1 MKMKKKNNRGDRMGF
16 LEKVKNMFTEEVEE
30 TPIKKEVMQ
39 VEIPAPKVE
48 EPKKEVVGESEILVK
63 EEKPQA
69 PVFFDDKDFA
79 NLERKEDKKPK
90 PKKLEDKYKGKEE
103 EKKVFRP
110 TPIIS
115 PVYGVLDKNY
125 RKDDITP
132 KKSRPITTEYDT
144 SHLTIDDVR
153 RKAYGTLEDDLE
165 VIIPSDDY
173 EITEEH
179 GIINDEVEV
188 QGDGLVDLD
197 YEPRFAKKEEVIEN
211 IDDSQSDLFEE
222 IETKEEPL
230 SDEEMFEELQEE
242 KDETK
247 EELTDSDLFNL
258 IDSMY
263 DKKDDE

>member
-1 MKMKKKNNRGDRMGF
+1 MGF

-39 VEIPAPKVE
+39 VEIPAPTPTVE
-48 EPKKEVVGESEILVK
+48 EPKKTVVAESEVLVK

-79 NLERKEDKKPK
+79 SLERKEEKKPK
-90 PKKLEDKYKGKEE
+90 PKKLEEKYKGKEE

-132 KKSRPITTEYDT
+132 KKNRSIITEYDN

-173 EITEEH
+173 EITEEN
-179 GIINDEVEV
+179 GIINDEVETLD
-188 QGDGLVDLD
+188 DGLVDLD
-197 YEPRFAKKEEVIEN
+197 YQPRFAKKDEVKEN
-211 IDDSQSDLFEE
+211 IEENKNDLFEE
-222 IETKEEPL
+222 IESKEEPL

-263 DKKDDE
+263 DKKDGE

>member
-1 MKMKKKNNRGDRMGF
+1 MGF

-39 VEIPAPKVE
+39 VEIPAPTPTVE
-48 EPKKEVVGESEILVK
+48 EPKKTVVAESEVLVK

-79 NLERKEDKKPK
+79 SLERKEEKKPK

-132 KKSRPITTEYDT
+132 KKTRPITTEYDN

-179 GIINDEVEV
+179 GIINDEVEI
-188 QGDGLVDLD
+188 QDDGLVDLD
-197 YEPRFAKKEEVIEN
+197 YEPRFAKKDDVIEN
-211 IDDSQSDLFEE
+211 IEDDQNENDLFEE
-222 IETKEEPL
+222 IESKEEPL

-263 DKKDDE
+263 DKKDGE

>member
-1 MKMKKKNNRGDRMGF
+1 MGF

-39 VEIPAPKVE
+39 VEIPAPTPTVE
-48 EPKKEVVGESEILVK
+48 EPKKTVVAESEVLVK

-79 NLERKEDKKPK
+79 SLERKEEKKPK
-90 PKKLEDKYKGKEE
+90 PKKLEEKYKGKEE

-132 KKSRPITTEYDT
+132 KKNRPIITEYDN

-173 EITEEH
+173 EITEEN
-179 GIINDEVEV
+179 GIINDEVETLD
-188 QGDGLVDLD
+188 DGLVDLD
-197 YEPRFAKKEEVIEN
+197 YQPRFARKDDVIEN
-211 IDDSQSDLFEE
+211 IEENKNDLFEE
-222 IETKEEPL
+222 IESKEEPL

-263 DKKDDE
+263 DKKDGE

>member
-1 MKMKKKNNRGDRMGF
+1 MGF
-16 LEKVKNMFTEEVEE
+16 LDKVKNMFTEEVEE

-39 VEIPAPKVE
+39 VEIPAPVKE
-48 EPKKEVVGESEILVK
+48 EPPKETVSESEVLVK

-79 NLERKEDKKPK
+79 SLERKEEKRPK

-125 RKDDITP
+125 RKDDIAP
-132 KKSRPITTEYDT
+132 KKPRPAVSNYDT

-173 EITEEH
+173 EITEEQT
-179 GIINDEVEV
+179 IISEPEESEDN
-188 QGDGLVDLD
+188 LIDLD
-197 YEPRFAKKEEVIEN
+197 YQPRFAKHEEVVETVT
-211 IDDSQSDLFEE
+211 DDDKDLFEE

-230 SDEEMFEELQEE
+230 NDDEMFEELHE
-242 KDETK
+242 ETK
-247 EELTDSDLFNL
+247 DDTDELTDSDLFNL

>member
-1 MKMKKKNNRGDRMGF
+1 MGF

-39 VEIPAPKVE
+39 VEIPAPTPTVE
-48 EPKKEVVGESEILVK
+48 EPKKTVVAESEVLVK

-79 NLERKEDKKPK
+79 SFERKEEKKPK
-90 PKKLEDKYKGKEE
+90 PKKLEEKYKGKEE

-132 KKSRPITTEYDT
+132 KKNRPIITEYDN

-173 EITEEH
+173 EITEEN
-179 GIINDEVEV
+179 GIINDEVETLD
-188 QGDGLVDLD
+188 DGLVDLD
-197 YEPRFAKKEEVIEN
+197 YQPRFAKKDDVIEN
-211 IDDSQSDLFEE
+211 IEENKNDLFEE
-222 IETKEEPL
+222 IESKEEPL

-263 DKKDDE
+263 DKKDGE

>member
-1 MKMKKKNNRGDRMGF
+1 MIMKIMKINRGDRMGF
-16 LEKVKNMFTEEVEE
+16 LDKVKNMFTEEIEE
-30 TPIKKEVMQ
+30 TPIKKEVMK
-39 VEIPAPKVE
+39 VEIPAPTVE
-48 EPKKEVVGESEILVK
+48 EQKKEVVAENEVLVK

-79 NLERKEDKKPK
+79 NLEKKEAPKPK

-125 RKDDITP
+125 RKDDIAP
-132 KKSRPITTEYDT
+132 KKAKPVVSSYDT
-144 SHLTIDDVR
+144 SNLTIDDVR
-153 RKAYGTLEDDLE
+153 RKAYGTLEEELE
-165 VIIPSDDY
+165 VIIPGDDY
-173 EITEEH
+173 EITEEPS
-179 GIINDEVEV
+179 IISDIEETE
-188 QGDGLVDLD
+188 DSLIDLD
-197 YEPRFAKKEEVIEN
+197 YQPRFAKHEEPELVEDDNEDLFDEIKEPEEV
-211 IDDSQSDLFEE
+211 DSNDE
-222 IETKEEPL
+222 I
-230 SDEEMFEELQEE
+230 FEELHEE
-242 KDETK
+242 VKEDE

>member
-1 MKMKKKNNRGDRMGF
+1 MGF
-16 LEKVKNMFTEEVEE
+16 LDKVKNMFTEEIEE
-30 TPIKKEVMQ
+30 TPIKKEVMK
-39 VEIPAPKVE
+39 VEIPAPTVE
-48 EPKKEVVGESEILVK
+48 EQKKDVVSESEVLVK

-79 NLERKEDKKPK
+79 NLERKEVPKPK

-125 RKDDITP
+125 RKDDIAP
-132 KKSRPITTEYDT
+132 KKEKKVISNYDT

-153 RKAYGTLEDDLE
+153 RKAYGTLEDELE
-165 VIIPSDDY
+165 VIIPGDDY
-173 EITEEH
+173 EITEEQN
-179 GIINDEVEV
+179 IVTEQEEND
-188 QGDGLVDLD
+188 DNLIDLD
-197 YEPRFAKKEEVIEN
+197 YQPRFAKHEDIEVENNEISANEE
-211 IDDSQSDLFEE
+211 DLFEE
-222 IETKEEPL
+222 ITVPEEINNN
-230 SDEEMFEELQEE
+230 DEMFGELQEE
-242 KDETK
+242 VQEDTD
-247 EELTDSDLFNL
+247 ELTDSDLFNL

>member
-1 MKMKKKNNRGDRMGF
+1 MGF
-16 LEKVKNMFTEEVEE
+16 LDKVKNMFTEEVEE
-30 TPIKKEVMQ
+30 EAPIKKEVMQ
-39 VEIPAPKVE
+39 IEIPAPIKE
-48 EPKKEVVGESEILVK
+48 EPKKEVVAESEVLVH

-79 NLERKEDKKPK
+79 SLERKEEKKPK

-132 KKSRPITTEYDT
+132 KKSKPVTHTYDN

-173 EITEEH
+173 EITEETD
-179 GIINDEVEV
+179 IVRQDLEPEEDNLI
-188 QGDGLVDLD
+188 DLD
-197 YEPRFAKKEEVIEN
+197 YQPRFAKKDDEVIDGEAVEEDN
-211 IDDSQSDLFEE
+211 HEDLFEE
-222 IETKEEPL
+222 LETKEESSENNDML
-230 SDEEMFEELQEE
+230 NEL

-247 EELTDSDLFNL
+247 SDTDELTDSDLFNL